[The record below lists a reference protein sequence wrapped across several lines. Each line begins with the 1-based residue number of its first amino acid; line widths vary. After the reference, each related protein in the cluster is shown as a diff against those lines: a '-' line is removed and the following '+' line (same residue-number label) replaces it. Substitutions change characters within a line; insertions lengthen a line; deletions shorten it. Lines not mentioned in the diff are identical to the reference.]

1 MIPATAL
8 TYFGVITFATI
19 AIEIFY
25 TYGIRGIAFGFS
37 SQRPVVAK
45 DGLALRVE
53 RVYRNQ
59 VESAAYVV
67 PALDAAALTGMA
79 ASTICWVIILGRA
92 GFSLAYY
99 TGIPFLRVP
108 FFTMGS
114 FESLILIYQVL
125 TQGAV

>member
-1 MIPATAL
+1 MIPVTAL
-8 TYFGVITFATI
+8 TYFGLITCATI

-25 TYGIRGIAFGFS
+25 TDGTRGIAFGFS
-37 SQRPVVAK
+37 SQCPVVAK

-67 PALDAAALTGMA
+67 PALGAAALAGMT

-114 FESLILIYQVL
+114 FGSLILIYQVL

>member
-1 MIPATAL
+1 LQGKAGDARL
-8 TYFGVITFATI
+8 SLNLSGAD
-19 AIEIFY
+19 
-25 TYGIRGIAFGFS
+25 
-37 SQRPVVAK
+37 VVVTVLPK
-45 DGLALRVE
+45 
-53 RVYRNQ
+53 Q

-67 PALDAAALTGMA
+67 PALGAAALAGMT

-92 GFSLAYY
+92 GSSLAYY

-114 FESLILIYQVL
+114 FGSLILIYQVL

>member
-8 TYFGVITFATI
+8 TYFGLITFATI

-25 TYGIRGIAFGFS
+25 PYGTRGIAFGFS

-45 DGLALRVE
+45 DGLALRGE

-59 VESAAYVV
+59 LESAAYVV
-67 PALDAAALTGMA
+67 PALGAAALTGMA

-92 GFSLAYY
+92 GFLLAYY

-114 FESLILIYQVL
+114 FGSLILIYQVL

>member
-8 TYFGVITFATI
+8 TYFGLIKFATI

-25 TYGIRGIAFGFS
+25 TYVTRGIAFGFS

-45 DGLALRVE
+45 DGFALRVE

-67 PALDAAALTGMA
+67 PALGPAALTGMA
-79 ASTICWVIILGRA
+79 TSTICWVIILGRA

-114 FESLILIYQVL
+114 FGSLILIYQVL